1 MSPRKATIVALLVI
15 LGFATSAFS
24 QSLIQPTVGLSISS
38 IEKATMKA
46 TIAAMLIGKL
56 ASSRHDFRLVRLEN
70 PEKLSDASPADIQ
83 AVLKSTKTY
92 MLVVGTMEASYS
104 PTELAGEKLTTC
116 RLVFTYVIYDVRGEV
131 VSGNAVDASGA
142 GFSSAS
148 ALAVAV
154 DHMVF
159 MLRTTDSALALAS
172 K

>member
-1 MSPRKATIVALLVI
+1 MRQIIAIVLVI

-24 QSLIQPTVGLSISS
+24 QSLTQPTVGLSISS
-38 IEKATMKA
+38 TEKAP
-46 TIAAMLIGKL
+46 IAAMLIGKL

-70 PEKLSDASPADIQ
+70 PEKLSDASSADVR
-83 AVLKSTKTY
+83 AVLKSTSTY
-92 MLVVGTMEASYS
+92 MLVVGTVDASYS

-116 RLVFTYVIYDVRGEV
+116 RLVFTYVIYDLRGEV
-131 VSGNAVDASGA
+131 VGGNAIDASGA

-148 ALAVAV
+148 SLAVAV

-159 MLRTTDSALALAS
+159 MLRTTDTALALAT